1 MHHSH
6 SMRSASIV
14 LMIAMFMGCGP
25 VSGLERGMDDP
36 VPGTTVGSQAANS
49 PLSITAIDVGQGDA
63 ILIKSPSGEAMFV
76 DAGPAGAGRLS
87 VLPLII
93 ERGID
98 ELTAIVIT
106 HYHADHMA
114 SLSEIASGADGE
126 PGTPDDIRIGAIY
139 ERKEPGDE
147 GSDPLADYGPLP
159 DCPRQAV
166 HAGDRIELGDVAL
179 EVVAANALLADG
191 TEIDPGDPADENTM
205 GIAMMLSY
213 KGFRMLL
220 EADLTG
226 GGGEPPYDTPDIETP
241 LALLAGDVDVLKV
254 AHHGSKTA
262 TNQAFLDAVRPEV
275 AIISVGDGNDY
286 GHPHASVIE
295 RLIELGAVVYQT
307 ERGWL
312 DLEGPIVADGDV
324 TIEVDGDGEYRVL
337 LN

>member
-1 MHHSH
+1 
-6 SMRSASIV
+6 MRNASIV
-14 LMIAMFMGCGP
+14 LMIAIFMGCGP
-25 VSGLERGMDDP
+25 VSGLERGRDNP
-36 VPGTTVGSQAANS
+36 AAGTAAGSREADAL
-49 PLSITAIDVGQGDA
+49 LSITAIDVGQGDA
-63 ILIKSPSGEAMFV
+63 ILIRTPSGEAMLV

-114 SLSEIASGADGE
+114 GLSEIASGADGA

-179 EVVAANALLADG
+179 EVVAANALFADG
-191 TEIDPGDPADENTM
+191 TEIDPGDPADENAM
-205 GIAMMLSY
+205 GVALMLSY
-213 KGFRMLL
+213 EGFKMLL
-220 EADLTG
+220 EADITG
-226 GGGEPPYDTPDIETP
+226 GGGEPPYDTPDVETP
-241 LALLAGDVDVLKV
+241 LAALAGDIDVLKV

-262 TNQAFLDAVRPEV
+262 TNQAFLDAVTPEI

-295 RLIELGAVVYQT
+295 RLIESGAVVYQT

-312 DLEGPIVADGDV
+312 DIEGPIVAGSDV
-324 TIEVDGDGEYRVL
+324 TIEVDGDGGYRVIL
-337 LN
+337 E

>member
-1 MHHSH
+1 MHQSH
-6 SMRSASIV
+6 GMRNISIA
-14 LMIAMFMGCGP
+14 LIIAMFMGCGP
-25 VSGLERGMDDP
+25 VSGLERDRDNP
-36 VPGTTVGSQAANS
+36 APGTAAGSREANAL
-49 PLSITAIDVGQGDA
+49 LSITAIDVGQGDA
-63 ILIKSPSGEAMFV
+63 ILIKSPSGETALV
-76 DAGPAGAGRLS
+76 DAGPAGAGHLS
-87 VLPLII
+87 ALPMLM

-98 ELTAIVIT
+98 EFTAIVIT

-114 SLSEIASGADGE
+114 GLSEIASGADGE

-179 EVVAANALLADG
+179 EVVAANAVLADG
-191 TEIDPGDPADENTM
+191 TEIDTGNPADENTM
-205 GIAMMLSY
+205 GIAMTLSY

-226 GGGEPPYDTPDIETP
+226 GGGEPPYDTPDIET
-241 LALLAGDVDVLKV
+241 LLAPLVGDIDVLKV
-254 AHHGSKTA
+254 AHHGSNTG
-262 TNQAFLDAVRPEV
+262 TNQTFLDATTPEV

-286 GHPHASVIE
+286 FHPHESVIE
-295 RLIELGAVVYQT
+295 RLIESGAVVYQT

-312 DLEGPIVADGDV
+312 DLEGPIVANGDV
-324 TIEVDGDGEYRVL
+324 TIEVDGDGGYRVIL
-337 LN
+337 E